1 MNSNTSLLT
10 YLRSNSDIEHFLSQ
24 YSSNQLKPA
33 IRAGLLYGIYA
44 LRAMHGGVLSLDF
57 LESQVSKAKEASAAT
72 QLIPNIKQKLTE
84 IRNEVNSIDSSL
96 SSKYNPPIPNSNDL
110 TSNKP
115 ETTQTDTQGSP
126 KSRPQS
132 APPRKV
138 SAAPPGDWRYDKSVF
153 RKDSG
158 CKKVQNRTLLFR
170 ESPPPAYRRGNYT
183 VMLRSNDDFGRPKV
197 VENITKEIY
206 PEWWLG
212 LAMMETKE
220 GDEIPTKIT
229 QRDPPALPPK
239 YKVKKEIFTQTQ
251 REKENKPDR
260 SKTVRI
266 EEPVVTVHTVD
277 SMTETEPPSAF
288 IRSTQPVKRISF
300 INPDLKEYKDY
311 TAESLKEEYDHGEV
325 YEENSKRSKYEEE
338 YVPTQYVTSPKETSI
353 KKGGTGAGNE
363 YQEREYKKSD
373 HSLPKEELAFR
384 KPEYGSEYHE
394 RENRKSEYSLPKEE
408 VAFRKPEYGSEYQ
421 EREYRKSEY
430 SLHKEEPASRKPVS
444 KYEVHEEYRQPQTL
458 ECIEKPLTGDK
469 TVKEDKVGKQLKDEK
484 TVRYKEEVVH
494 SNYSGWVGDFSDV
507 VKHRPAGFEKDRSYR
522 YSDDK
527 KLRDS
532 DHSSRSE
539 YRDSSGYESSR
550 EKKFMFPSE
559 YKQVKYEPRSLQDPS
574 SNSASSMSVYHPTDD
589 MKRFYAK
596 EFTQLLD
603 SHGINSLDST
613 SGRREEYTYLR
624 PTRSYADEEILARNR
639 RDLSFKSHE
648 HNSPY
653 L

>member
-57 LESQVSKAKEASAAT
+57 LESQVSKAKQASTAA
-72 QLIPNIKQKLTE
+72 QLIPNIMQKLSE
-84 IRNEVNSIDSSL
+84 IRNEVNTIDSSL

-110 TSNKP
+110 TSTKP
-115 ETTQTDTQGSP
+115 ETTQTDAQGSP

-138 SAAPPGDWRYDKSVF
+138 SAAPAGDWRYDKSVF

-183 VMLRSNDDFGRPKV
+183 VMFRSNDDFGRPKV

-220 GDEIPTKIT
+220 GEEIPKKIT

-239 YKVKKEIFTQTQ
+239 YKVKKEIFTQTH

-260 SKTVRI
+260 SKSVRI
-266 EEPVVTVHTVD
+266 EEPVATVHTVD
-277 SMTETEPPSAF
+277 SMTETEPVSAF
-288 IRSTQPVKRISF
+288 IRTTQPVKRISF
-300 INPDLKEYKDY
+300 INPDFKEYKDY
-311 TAESLKEEYDHGEV
+311 KSESLKEEYDHGEV
-325 YEENSKRSKYEEE
+325 YEENSKISKYEEE
-338 YVPTQYVTSPKETSI
+338 FVPTQYLTSPKEASI
-353 KKGGTGAGNE
+353 KKVETGAG
-363 YQEREYKKSD
+363 R
-373 HSLPKEELAFR
+373 
-384 KPEYGSEYHE
+384 
-394 RENRKSEYSLPKEE
+394 
-408 VAFRKPEYGSEYQ
+408 EYQ

-430 SLHKEEPASRKPVS
+430 SLPKEEPALRMPEYGKEYQEREYRKSEFSLPQDESFRKPVS
-444 KYEVHEEYRQPQTL
+444 KYEVHEDYRQPQTL

-469 TVKEDKVGKQLKDEK
+469 TVKEDKAGKQLKDEK
-484 TVRYKEEVVH
+484 TVRYKEEGIH
-494 SNYSGWVGDFSDV
+494 PNYSGWVGDFSDV
-507 VKHRPAGFEKDRSYR
+507 VKHRPTGFERDRSYR

-559 YKQVKYEPRSLQDPS
+559 YKQAKYEPRSLQDPS

-603 SHGINSLDST
+603 SQGINSLDST

-639 RDLSFKSHE
+639 RDLSFNSQE
-648 HNSPY
+648 HSSPY